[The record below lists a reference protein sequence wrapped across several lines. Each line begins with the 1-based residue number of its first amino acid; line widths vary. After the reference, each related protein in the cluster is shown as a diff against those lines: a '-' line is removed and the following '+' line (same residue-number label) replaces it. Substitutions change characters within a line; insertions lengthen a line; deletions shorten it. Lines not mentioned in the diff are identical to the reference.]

1 MTTFTNAS
9 LSLSDSYIPQ
19 ASKLETRVN
28 SLEIICVG
36 NELLIGKT
44 LNTNA
49 TWLAKRV
56 TLLGV
61 MVKRIMVISDDVDEI
76 AETLQEALRRKP
88 RFIIT
93 TGGLGPTFDDKTLE
107 GIAKG
112 LNRRLEVNEKALKM
126 VREKYE
132 VYLKQ
137 GKIQRVELTSPR
149 LKMATL
155 PEDTEPLP
163 NPVGTAP
170 GMMAKVKGTFIIA
183 LPGVPPEMEAIFN
196 ESLAEII
203 KKEAGKSAFFETS
216 IYAEGIMESNLAPL
230 IDQVMHNNP
239 YVYVKSHVYTKS
251 TAQVEGQKSHI
262 ELHFSTTANDPETA
276 RSRLDAAVSELSE
289 LVQRD
294 GGKIRK
300 Q

>member
-1 MTTFTNAS
+1 
-9 LSLSDSYIPQ
+9 LPLSDSYIPQ
-19 ASKLETRVN
+19 ASELETKVN

-49 TWLAKRV
+49 TWLARRV
-56 TLLGV
+56 TSLGL
-61 MVKRIMVISDDVDEI
+61 MVKRIVVIGDDVDEI
-76 AETLQEALRRKP
+76 AETLQETLRRKP
-88 RFIIT
+88 GFIIT

-112 LNRRLEVNEKALKM
+112 LNCSLEVNGKALEM
-126 VREKYE
+126 VREKY
-132 VYLKQ
+132 VAYLKKQ
-137 GKIQRVELTSPR
+137 GKTERVELTPPR
-149 LKMATL
+149 VKMATL
-155 PEDTEPLP
+155 PEGTQPLP

-170 GMMAKVKGTFIIA
+170 GVMAMVEGTFIIA

-196 ESLAEII
+196 ESIAEII
-203 KKEAGKSAFFETS
+203 KKKAGKSAFFETS

-230 IDQVMHNNP
+230 IDNVMHNNP

-251 TAQVEGQKSHI
+251 IVQVEGEKSHI
-262 ELHFSTTANDPETA
+262 ELHFSTTADDPETA
-276 RSRLDAAVSELSE
+276 RNRLDKSISELSE
-289 LVQRD
+289 LVQKN

-300 Q
+300 

>member
-1 MTTFTNAS
+1 
-9 LSLSDSYIPQ
+9 
-19 ASKLETRVN
+19 
-28 SLEIICVG
+28 LEIICVG

-56 TLLGV
+56 TSLGLI
-61 MVKRIMVISDDVDEI
+61 VKRIEVIGDDVSEI
-76 AETLQEALRRKP
+76 AEALQEALRRKP
-88 RFIIT
+88 KFIIT

-112 LNRRLEVNEKALKM
+112 LSRRLEVNGKALKM
-126 VREKYE
+126 VREKYDA
-132 VYLKQ
+132 YLKQ
-137 GKIQRVELTSPR
+137 GRIEKVELTPPR
-149 LKMATL
+149 VKMATL

-203 KKEAGKSAFFETS
+203 KKEAGKSAFFEVS
-216 IYAEGIMESNLAPL
+216 IYADGIMESNLAPL

-239 YVYVKSHVYTKS
+239 YVYVKSHVYTRS
-251 TAQVEGQKSHI
+251 PVQIEGQKSHI
-262 ELHFSTTANDPETA
+262 ELHFSTTADDNSTA
-276 RSRLDAAVSELSE
+276 RNRLDMAVSQLSE
-289 LVQRD
+289 LVQKN
-294 GGKIRK
+294 GGKITK
-300 Q
+300 